1 MPELKERAVAVLKEF
16 KGEAYAFGGGVLDT
30 APGKFAAEFGRKAL
44 FVGPVS
50 SEWFRP
56 IRDRVLRSL
65 EKAGVEVLE
74 TVQSAA
80 PNAPFEDVYR
90 ILGRVMAL
98 KPDVLVVADGGSG
111 IDAVKA
117 AAVLATLGGGKPDID
132 PFFGVGQVTEA
143 CKKTGLKPMPVVA
156 VMMAASSGAHLTKYS
171 NITDLAKG
179 QKKLIVDEA
188 IVPPRAVFDYDVTT
202 TQPMSLT
209 LDGGLDGIAHCLEV
223 YFGAASAVRDRARQV
238 AELGIELVIEG
249 LVAAKKDSASKEA
262 RTLLGLG
269 TDLGGYAI
277 MIGGTSGAHLSS
289 FSLVDVLSHGR
300 ACALMNPYYT
310 VFFAPAIQEQL
321 RVVGRI
327 YRKHGY
333 MDKDPDSPVRQGARA
348 GRGRGDDPVREV
360 PRFPDAPERRAGD
373 RQGAHR
379 ALPRGGE
386 EPAARHEAPEHA
398 GAAERG
404 PGGPVHGADPG
415 GRLVGR
421 LREDQKHVG
430 RPGFARFRTEG
441 TDADPIV
448 PEEGD
453 DFLPASQ
460 VQGRGA
466 GDVHHEERHGHRQ
479 RLPARHPP
487 GERPSRPC
495 P

>member
-30 APGKFAAEFGRKAL
+30 APGKFAAEFGKKAL

-238 AELGIELVIEG
+238 AELGIELIIEG

-310 VFFAPAIQEQL
+310 VFFAPAIQDQL

-333 MDKDPDSPVRQGARA
+333 TDKDPDSLS
-348 GRGRGDDPVREV
+348 GRELGLAVAEAMI
-360 PRFPDAPERRAGD
+360 RFGKFLDFPT
-373 RQGAHR
+373 
-379 ALPRGGE
+379 
-386 EPAARHEAPEHA
+386 
-398 GAAERG
+398 
-404 PGGPVHGADPG
+404 
-415 GRLVGR
+415 RLS
-421 LREDQKHVG
+421 D
-430 RPGFARFRTEG
+430 
-441 TDADPIV
+441 
-448 PEEGD
+448 
-453 DFLPASQ
+453 
-460 VQGRGA
+460 VQGIGREHIDRCLAAAKNPQLDMKLRNMPVPLNA
-466 GDVHHEERHGHRQ
+466 GLVDQYMGPILEAAWSGDF
-479 RLPARHPP
+479 
-487 GERPSRPC
+487 GKIKNM
-495 P
+495 